1 MNDIPLHDIKPLV
14 DVPDSSLSMLIILI
28 AVVLALIVTALAFWL
43 YKKFKKSKAVNL
55 RKVYLKK
62 IHEVDTSN
70 AKQAAYE
77 ISAYAR
83 YIVQSDKEKALLDS
97 LDARLTQYKYKKSV
111 EALDEETIG
120 HFHVF
125 LEVLDAT

>member
-14 DVPDSSLSMLIILI
+14 DVPDSSLSILIILI
-28 AVVLALIVTALAFWL
+28 AVILGLIVTALAFWL